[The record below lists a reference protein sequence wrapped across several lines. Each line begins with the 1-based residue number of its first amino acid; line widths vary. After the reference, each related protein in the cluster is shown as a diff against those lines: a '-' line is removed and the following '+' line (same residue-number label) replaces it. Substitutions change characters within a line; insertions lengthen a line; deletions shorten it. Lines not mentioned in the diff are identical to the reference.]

1 MDDRTEN
8 GASLRKVFTSEATNK
23 YALTWGQR
31 PGQGIFFC
39 LNLQH
44 RGGLMTDKKYLTEDE
59 MLEYLEKIGIKKSR
73 SWAKHARFKRRGPK
87 FIKFGGHVR
96 TTINN
101 INEWIQS
108 CVKE

>member
-1 MDDRTEN
+1 
-8 GASLRKVFTSEATNK
+8 
-23 YALTWGQR
+23 
-31 PGQGIFFC
+31 
-39 LNLQH
+39 
-44 RGGLMTDKKYLTEDE
+44 

-101 INEWIQS
+101 INEWIKL